1 MILVLYQYN
10 NGKIKQGF
18 AFYCITEPA
27 PHPDKVTYLVIII
40 VTSSYI
46 LAMLSTYHK
55 GAVSLDNA
63 SGCLLVVRSQD
74 TTIHKVC
81 THDHEVTATIYKIKV
96 IYT

>member
-1 MILVLYQYN
+1 MAKSSKGLL
-10 NGKIKQGF
+10 
-18 AFYCITEPA
+18 FYCITEPA
-27 PHPDKVTYLVIII
+27 PRPDKVTYLVIII

-46 LAMLSTYHK
+46 LAMLSTCTYHK